1 MIVEVSSDLIQFV
14 QVTAAACGFGA
25 SAFSAM
31 FFFGSRT
38 NHTTDSFANDFA
50 LAQQVGSGALAT
62 TWVCLLAT
70 VILTAGI
77 DPSNRFGV
85 LSSLLLTAS
94 ILTLAMG
101 PVAQRLQECLAAH
114 PDQRLKDL
122 SPDTLIWAVA
132 GTAGPCAAW
141 LTTLALYTVTL
152 LSTVPAIILLL
163 TVALGQIACVWTAIR
178 LFQGRFSTPQE
189 AEATWQPPAFTKE
202 KMIAS
207 VLKVEPRG
215 SSANLEP
222 KKVAIPLMPLGAA
235 RPKTILSK

>member
-14 QVTAAACGFGA
+14 QTTAAACGFGA
-25 SAFSAM
+25 SAFSAL
-31 FFFGSRT
+31 FLFGSRT
-38 NHTTDSFANDFA
+38 NHTTDSFANEFA
-50 LAQQVGSGALAT
+50 LAQRVGTGALAT
-62 TWVCLLAT
+62 TWVCLLAA

-77 DPSNRFGV
+77 DPSNKVGV

-101 PVAQRLQECLAAH
+101 PVARRVQDCLAAH
-114 PDQRLKDL
+114 PEQSIKDL
-122 SPDTLIWAVA
+122 SPEALIWAVA

-163 TVALGQIACVWTAIR
+163 AVALGQIALVWTAIR
-178 LFQGRFSTPQE
+178 LVQDQFRTPKE

-202 KMIAS
+202 MMIAS

-215 SSANLEP
+215 SSANLAP
-222 KKVAIPLMPLGAA
+222 KKVAIPLMPLGAV
-235 RPKTILSK
+235 RPKTILTK